1 MKYLKIIAY
10 FAKPVNYWTLFSIW
24 VIYNTIKE
32 GFIGI
37 PEVLVFATLLYL
49 YTVEKISEWTV
60 QKKLENKLKY
70 IELHRYFDQAEMAE
84 FFKKDIKP

>member
-1 MKYLKIIAY
+1 MKYLKTLAY

-24 VIYNTIKE
+24 VLYNTIKQ
-32 GFIGI
+32 GSFGI
-37 PEVLVFATLLYL
+37 PEVFVFVTLLYL

-70 IELHRYFDQAEMAE
+70 IELHRYFNQAEIME
-84 FFKKDIKP
+84 FFKKEIEK